1 MPRTKATTKALA
13 QRIDLNYFKRPSP
26 LRKWRFI
33 LSLVAL
39 GAAVMWLAGYGIV
52 RNSKIYSAGRMSAAH
67 AVLTERCSTCHVT
80 ANTFFTA
87 KATDRAC
94 LSCHDGPI
102 HHANQIFTPTCASC
116 HVEHRGRMLLAATP
130 DTSCTQCHSGLHT
143 RDGSSRFVDQITAFS
158 TEGHPEFAALRPGS
172 ADPGTIKF
180 NHAVHLKQNLKG
192 PNGPVQLEC
201 DDCHRSN
208 AVNQSWRFAGTI
220 VAASAQTTTSPP
232 QLMLT
237 SAAIQDDG
245 RRDDQPND
253 QRLAPPSRLST
264 RAYMAPVSYV
274 KNCAGCHG
282 LAFDKRF
289 VENVPHDT
297 PQVVHAFVVKKFQDY
312 IASHP
317 SELRENPSLVT
328 IPPKPVPVSPRVYTP
343 QQWVNVRVAEAEQLL
358 WGKTCKECHAISFHA
373 DQPLPVV
380 AKSNITARWFP
391 NASFD
396 HDQHR
401 LVSCE
406 SCHARA
412 RTSQE
417 TSDVLLP
424 GIATCVQCHNSTA
437 EGAESRCFECH
448 TYHDWRNEKEVKNNF
463 TLSQM
468 IH

>member
-1 MPRTKATTKALA
+1 VPRTKATTKTLA

-26 LRKWRFI
+26 LRTWRFV

-39 GAAVMWLAGYGIV
+39 AIAVIWLAGYGIV
-52 RNSKIYSAGRMSAAH
+52 RDNKIYSAGRMSPAH
-67 AVLTERCSTCHVT
+67 AVLTQRCGTCHVT
-80 ANTFFTA
+80 TNTFFTA
-87 KATDRAC
+87 KVSDHAC
-94 LSCHDGPI
+94 LTCHDGPI
-102 HHANQIFTPTCASC
+102 HHANQVFTPTCASC
-116 HVEHRGRMLLAATP
+116 HVEHRGRMLLAALP

-143 RDGSSRFVDQITAFS
+143 RDGVSRFVSQITVFS
-158 TEGHPEFAALRPGS
+158 AQGHPEFAALRPGS

-180 NHAVHLKQNLKG
+180 NHAVHLKRNLKG
-192 PNGPVQLEC
+192 PNGLVQLEC
-201 DDCHRSN
+201 DDCHRAN
-208 AVNQSWRFAGTI
+208 VADQNWRFSGT
-220 VAASAQTTTSPP
+220 VAPASARTTTSSP
-232 QLMLT
+232 QLMLAN
-237 SAAIQDDG
+237 AASQIDNQH
-245 RRDDQPND
+245 ND
-253 QRLAPPSRLST
+253 QRIAPPSRLSA

-274 KNCAGCHG
+274 KHCAGCHG

-297 PQVVHAFVVKKFQDY
+297 PQVVHAFVVKEFQDY
-312 IASHP
+312 IAAHP
-317 SELRENPSLVT
+317 SELRETPSLVT
-328 IPPKPVPVSPRVYTP
+328 VPPKPVPVSPRIYTP
-343 QQWVNVRVAEAEQLL
+343 QQWVSVRVAEAEQLL

-373 DQPLPVV
+373 DEPLPVV
-380 AKSNITARWFP
+380 AKSNITARWFA
-391 NASFD
+391 NANFD

-424 GIATCVQCHNSTA
+424 GIAICVQCHNSSA

-448 TYHDWRNEKEVKNNF
+448 TYHDWRQEKDVKSNF
-463 TLSQM
+463 MLSEL